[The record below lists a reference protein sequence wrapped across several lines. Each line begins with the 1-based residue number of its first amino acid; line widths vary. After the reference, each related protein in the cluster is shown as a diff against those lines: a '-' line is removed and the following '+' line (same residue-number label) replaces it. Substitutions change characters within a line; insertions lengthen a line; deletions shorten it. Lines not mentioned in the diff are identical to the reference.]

1 MDKFELK
8 EFLPLAALGTIA
20 DLVPL
25 QDENRIISKFGL
37 KHLGHN
43 PSVGINALLVE
54 SKIDRNSYPKSEDI
68 TFKLAPMINAC
79 GRMDNPTVATS
90 LFLEKT

>member
-1 MDKFELK
+1 MDKVKLK
-8 EFLPLAALGTIA
+8 EFLPLSALGTIA

-43 PSVGINALLVE
+43 PSVGINALLLKAKLTEILTQKV
-54 SKIDRNSYPKSEDI
+54 KILHSN
-68 TFKLAPMINAC
+68 
-79 GRMDNPTVATS
+79 
-90 LFLEKT
+90 